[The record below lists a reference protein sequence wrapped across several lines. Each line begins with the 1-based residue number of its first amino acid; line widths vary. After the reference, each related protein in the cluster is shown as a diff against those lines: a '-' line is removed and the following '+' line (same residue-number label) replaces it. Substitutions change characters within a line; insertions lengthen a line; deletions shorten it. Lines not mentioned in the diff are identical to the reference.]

1 ILFLAAL
8 YVLHLELKELT
19 FADVA
24 DSVRR
29 LPHAAVALALLLTA
43 VNYAV
48 LTGYD
53 QLAFVY
59 VGRAIPRWQITMAS
73 FVGYAIANSVGF
85 AVLSGTAAR
94 YRFYSRWGLSAS
106 DISRIVVFYSGT
118 FWLGLLVLGGWSL
131 LASPPSGLASLDLHP
146 IDIHRLAVPL
156 GVTFLGVSA
165 AYAVATFVAPAPVRT
180 LRVRVHP
187 PPPPPPP

>member
-1 ILFLAAL
+1 MGAPRLRLATLVGAILFLAAL

-19 FADVA
+19 FADIE
-24 DSVRR
+24 DSLRR

-59 VGRAIPRWQITMAS
+59 VGRTIPRWQITMAS

-94 YRFYSRWGLSAS
+94 YRFYSRWGLSAG

-131 LASPPSGLASLDLHP
+131 LASPPSGLASLDLHTL
-146 IDIHRLAVPL
+146 DMHRLAVPL
-156 GVTFLGVSA
+156 GITF
-165 AYAVATFVAPAPVRT
+165 
-180 LRVRVHP
+180 
-187 PPPPPPP
+187 